1 MIISGFLALIASYG
15 GIIKSRKSSNF
26 PKKMSKGLLLA
37 VVIGISSFFAWEYF
51 FKSPEPEKLTPEQ
64 EVERFVSKGTVSAV
78 ELAEIS
84 DKFPALVGKALRNR
98 RITVTGV
105 LQKAF
110 VKGVGS
116 HDLILD
122 LEGSG
127 KRKIT
132 FTSDVNS
139 YGQANNLY
147 GRSKQKFQKVGRDIM
162 VYESAPTATK
172 VSTGGGAIQKI
183 AGRIVPTATH
193 SESASDAPSQQQ
205 KQNQGPTERV
215 VFRELDTVTLEG
227 IFQHITNAAI
237 FIEWRPS
244 KSL

>member
-1 MIISGFLALIASYG
+1 MF
-15 GIIKSRKSSNF
+15 
-26 PKKMSKGLLLA
+26 KGLLLLL
-37 VVIGISSFFAWEYF
+37 VGVSGFYAWEHFSKYQVR
-51 FKSPEPEKLTPEQ
+51 TPEQ
-64 EVERFVSKGTVSAV
+64 EIESFVSQGTVSAV
-78 ELAEIS
+78 ELAEIV
-84 DKFPALVGKALRNR
+84 DKYPELVRKALRDR

-105 LQKAF
+105 LQKAL

-139 YGQANNLY
+139 YKQANNLY

-162 VYESAPTATK
+162 VYESVPTATK

-183 AGRIVPTATH
+183 AGRIVSPVAQ
-193 SESASDAPSQQQ
+193 SESASNAPNQQQ
-205 KQNQGPTERV
+205 KQSQGPTERV

-227 IFQHITNAAI
+227 IFQHITNSAI
-237 FIEWRPS
+237 FIEWRTS

>member
-1 MIISGFLALIASYG
+1 MVVVVGVSGFY
-15 GIIKSRKSSNF
+15 
-26 PKKMSKGLLLA
+26 
-37 VVIGISSFFAWEYF
+37 AWEHFSKYQVR
-51 FKSPEPEKLTPEQ
+51 TPEQ
-64 EVERFVSKGTVSAV
+64 EIESFVSQGTVSAV
-78 ELAEIS
+78 ELAEIV
-84 DKFPALVGKALRNR
+84 DKYPELVRKALRDR

-105 LQKAF
+105 LQKAV

-122 LEGSG
+122 LEGTR

-139 YGQANNLY
+139 YARANNQL
-147 GRSKQKFQKVGRDIM
+147 GVSKQKFQKLGRDIV
-162 VYESAPTATK
+162 VYESAPKTAK
-172 VSTGGGAIQKI
+172 APGGGALQKMLGGIQ
-183 AGRIVPTATH
+183 PPPPQPEPD
-193 SESASDAPSQQQ
+193 SEAPSHEA
-205 KQNQGPTERV
+205 KQTLGPTERV

-237 FIEWRPS
+237 FIEWRPA

>member
-1 MIISGFLALIASYG
+1 MI
-15 GIIKSRKSSNF
+15 
-26 PKKMSKGLLLA
+26 KGLLLS
-37 VVIGISSFFAWEYF
+37 VVIGVSCFFAWGHF
-51 FKSPEPEKLTPEQ
+51 SNSQVRTPEQ
-64 EVERFVSKGTVSAV
+64 EIERFVAKGTVSAV
-78 ELAEIS
+78 ELAEIV
-84 DKFPALVGKALRNR
+84 DKYPDLVRKALRDR

-105 LQKAF
+105 LQKAV

-116 HDLILD
+116 YDLIMD
-122 LEGSG
+122 LEGSR

-139 YGQANNLY
+139 YSRANSQL
-147 GRSKQKFQKVGRDIM
+147 GGSKQKFQKLGRDIV
-162 VYESAPTATK
+162 VYESAPKSAK
-172 VSTGGGAIQKI
+172 ASGGGALQKMLGGIQ
-183 AGRIVPTATH
+183 PSTPQPEPD
-193 SESASDAPSQQQ
+193 SEAPNQESKQ

>member
-1 MIISGFLALIASYG
+1 
-15 GIIKSRKSSNF
+15 
-26 PKKMSKGLLLA
+26 MSKGLLLA
-37 VVIGISSFFAWEYF
+37 VVVGISSFFAWEYF
-51 FKSPEPEKLTPEQ
+51 FKPPEPEKITPEQ

-78 ELAEIS
+78 ELAEIT
-84 DKFPALVGKALRNR
+84 DKFPALVSKALRNR

-105 LQKAF
+105 LQKAL

-162 VYESAPTATK
+162 VYEAAPTAAK

-183 AGRIVPTATH
+183 VGRIVPTATH

-237 FIEWRPS
+237 FIEWRTS

>member
-1 MIISGFLALIASYG
+1 MF
-15 GIIKSRKSSNF
+15 
-26 PKKMSKGLLLA
+26 KGLLL
-37 VVIGISSFFAWEYF
+37 VVVVVGVSGFYAWEHFSKYQVR
-51 FKSPEPEKLTPEQ
+51 TPEQ
-64 EVERFVSKGTVSAV
+64 EIESFVSQGTVSAV
-78 ELAEIS
+78 ELAEIV
-84 DKFPALVGKALRNR
+84 DKYPELVRKALRDR

-105 LQKAF
+105 LQKAV

-122 LEGSG
+122 LEGTR

-139 YGQANNLY
+139 YARANNQL
-147 GRSKQKFQKVGRDIM
+147 GVSKQKFQKLGRDIV
-162 VYESAPTATK
+162 VYESAPKTAK
-172 VSTGGGAIQKI
+172 APGGGALQKMLGGIQ
-183 AGRIVPTATH
+183 PPPPQPEPD
-193 SESASDAPSQQQ
+193 SEAPSHEA
-205 KQNQGPTERV
+205 KQTLGPTERV

-237 FIEWRPS
+237 FIEWRPA

>member
-1 MIISGFLALIASYG
+1 M
-15 GIIKSRKSSNF
+15 RKS
-26 PKKMSKGLLLA
+26 LLLA
-37 VVIGISSFFAWEYF
+37 VVVGISAFFLWEYF
-51 FKSPEPEKLTPEQ
+51 FKSPAPEKLTPEQ

-84 DKFPALVGKALRNR
+84 DKFPALVSKVLRDR

-105 LQKAF
+105 LEKAL

-122 LEGSG
+122 LKGSG

-139 YGQANNLY
+139 FGQANNLY

-162 VYESAPTATK
+162 VYKSAPTATK

-183 AGRIVPTATH
+183 AGRIVSPVNQ
-193 SESASDAPSQQQ
+193 SESASDATSQEQ
-205 KQNQGPTERV
+205 KQKQGPTERV

-227 IFQHITNAAI
+227 IFQHITNATI

-244 KSL
+244 KNL

>member
-1 MIISGFLALIASYG
+1 M
-15 GIIKSRKSSNF
+15 IKS
-26 PKKMSKGLLLA
+26 LLLTL
-37 VVIGISSFFAWEYF
+37 VIGVSSFFGWEHF
-51 FKSPEPEKLTPEQ
+51 SKSQLRTPEQ
-64 EVERFVSKGTVSAV
+64 EIERFVAKETVSAV
-78 ELAEIS
+78 EMAEIV
-84 DKFPALVGKALRNR
+84 DKYPDLIRKALRDR

-105 LQKAF
+105 LQKAV

-122 LEGSG
+122 LEGTP

-139 YGQANNLY
+139 YARANSQLSV
-147 GRSKQKFQKVGRDIM
+147 SKQKFQKLGRDIV
-162 VYESAPTATK
+162 VYESAPKSAK
-172 VSTGGGAIQKI
+172 AAPGSGALQKMLGG
-183 AGRIVPTATH
+183 IVPQLPEPEPDSEAATQ
-193 SESASDAPSQQQ
+193 ESKQ
-205 KQNQGPTERV
+205 KSGPTERV

-244 KSL
+244 KAL

>member
-1 MIISGFLALIASYG
+1 MF
-15 GIIKSRKSSNF
+15 
-26 PKKMSKGLLLA
+26 KGLLLL
-37 VVIGISSFFAWEYF
+37 VVVGVSGFYAWEHFSKYQVR
-51 FKSPEPEKLTPEQ
+51 TPEQ
-64 EVERFVSKGTVSAV
+64 EIESFVSQGTVSAV
-78 ELAEIS
+78 ELAEIV
-84 DKFPALVGKALRNR
+84 DKYPELVRKALRDR

-105 LQKAF
+105 LQKAV

-122 LEGSG
+122 LEGTR

-139 YGQANNLY
+139 YARANNQL
-147 GRSKQKFQKVGRDIM
+147 GVSKQKFQKLGRDIV
-162 VYESAPTATK
+162 VYESAPKTAK
-172 VSTGGGAIQKI
+172 APGGGALQKMLGGIQ
-183 AGRIVPTATH
+183 PPPPQPEPD
-193 SESASDAPSQQQ
+193 SEAPSHEA
-205 KQNQGPTERV
+205 KQTLGPTERV

-237 FIEWRPS
+237 FIEWRPA

>member
-1 MIISGFLALIASYG
+1 
-15 GIIKSRKSSNF
+15 
-26 PKKMSKGLLLA
+26 MSKALLLA
-37 VVIGISSFFAWEYF
+37 AVIGVSSFFAWEYF

-64 EVERFVSKGTVSAV
+64 EVERLVSKVTVSAV
-78 ELAEIS
+78 ELAEIT
-84 DKFPALVGKALRNR
+84 DKFPALVGKALRDR

-105 LQKAF
+105 LQKAL

-139 YGQANNLY
+139 YKQANNLY

-162 VYESAPTATK
+162 VYESVPTATK

-183 AGRIVPTATH
+183 AGRIVSPVAQ
-193 SESASDAPSQQQ
+193 SESASNAPNQQQ
-205 KQNQGPTERV
+205 KQSQGPTERV

-227 IFQHITNAAI
+227 IFQHITNSAI
-237 FIEWRPS
+237 FIEWRTS

>member
-1 MIISGFLALIASYG
+1 MF
-15 GIIKSRKSSNF
+15 
-26 PKKMSKGLLLA
+26 KGLLLL
-37 VVIGISSFFAWEYF
+37 VVVGVSGFYAWEHFSKYQVR
-51 FKSPEPEKLTPEQ
+51 TPEQ
-64 EVERFVSKGTVSAV
+64 EIESFVSQGTVSAV
-78 ELAEIS
+78 ELAEIV
-84 DKFPALVGKALRNR
+84 DKHPELVRKALRDR

-105 LQKAF
+105 LQKAV

-122 LEGSG
+122 LEGSR

-139 YGQANNLY
+139 YARANNQL
-147 GRSKQKFQKVGRDIM
+147 GVSKQKFQKLGRDIV
-162 VYESAPTATK
+162 VYESASQSVKAP
-172 VSTGGGAIQKI
+172 GGAGALQKML
-183 AGRIVPTATH
+183 GGIVPAAPQPEGDSETAGQ
-193 SESASDAPSQQQ
+193 DPKQ
-205 KQNQGPTERV
+205 KSGPTERV

>member
-1 MIISGFLALIASYG
+1 MF
-15 GIIKSRKSSNF
+15 
-26 PKKMSKGLLLA
+26 KGLLLM
-37 VVIGISSFFAWEYF
+37 VVVGVSGFYAWEHF
-51 FKSPEPEKLTPEQ
+51 SKNQVRTPEQ
-64 EVERFVSKGTVSAV
+64 EIASFVSQGTVSAV
-78 ELAEIS
+78 ELAEIV
-84 DKFPALVGKALRNR
+84 DKHPELVRKALRDR

-105 LQKAF
+105 LQKAL

-139 YGQANNLY
+139 YARANNLY

-172 VSTGGGAIQKI
+172 VSTGGGAVQKMLGG
-183 AGRIVPTATH
+183 AVPAAPQPKPDSEAT
-193 SESASDAPSQQQ
+193 SQDP
-205 KQNQGPTERV
+205 KQTSGPTERV

-244 KSL
+244 KAL

>member
-1 MIISGFLALIASYG
+1 MF
-15 GIIKSRKSSNF
+15 
-26 PKKMSKGLLLA
+26 KGLLM
-37 VVIGISSFFAWEYF
+37 VVVVGVSGFYAWEHFSKYQVR
-51 FKSPEPEKLTPEQ
+51 TPEQ
-64 EVERFVSKGTVSAV
+64 EIESFVSQGTVSAV
-78 ELAEIS
+78 ELAEIV
-84 DKFPALVGKALRNR
+84 DKYPELVRKALRDR

-105 LQKAF
+105 LQKAV

-122 LEGSG
+122 LEGTR

-139 YGQANNLY
+139 YARANSQL
-147 GRSKQKFQKVGRDIM
+147 GGSKQKFQKLGRDIV
-162 VYESAPTATK
+162 VYDSAPKTAK
-172 VSTGGGAIQKI
+172 APGGGALQKMLGGIQ
-183 AGRIVPTATH
+183 PPPPQPEPD
-193 SESASDAPSQQQ
+193 SEAPSHEA
-205 KQNQGPTERV
+205 KQTLGPTERV

-237 FIEWRPS
+237 FIEWRPA

>member
-1 MIISGFLALIASYG
+1 MF
-15 GIIKSRKSSNF
+15 
-26 PKKMSKGLLLA
+26 KGLLM
-37 VVIGISSFFAWEYF
+37 VVVVGVLGFYAWEHFSKYQVR
-51 FKSPEPEKLTPEQ
+51 TPEQ
-64 EVERFVSKGTVSAV
+64 EIESFVSQGTVSAV
-78 ELAEIS
+78 ELAEIV
-84 DKFPALVGKALRNR
+84 DKYPELVRKALRDR

-105 LQKAF
+105 LQKAV

-122 LEGSG
+122 LEGTR

-139 YGQANNLY
+139 YARANNQL
-147 GRSKQKFQKVGRDIM
+147 GVSKQKFQKLGRDIV
-162 VYESAPTATK
+162 VYESAPKTAK
-172 VSTGGGAIQKI
+172 APGGGALQKMLGGIQ
-183 AGRIVPTATH
+183 PPPPQPEPD
-193 SESASDAPSQQQ
+193 SEAPSHEA
-205 KQNQGPTERV
+205 KQTLGPTERV

-237 FIEWRPS
+237 FIEWRPA

>member
-1 MIISGFLALIASYG
+1 MFKVLLLLVVGVSGFH
-15 GIIKSRKSSNF
+15 
-26 PKKMSKGLLLA
+26 
-37 VVIGISSFFAWEYF
+37 AWEHF
-51 FKSPEPEKLTPEQ
+51 SKPEVLTPEQ
-64 EVERFVSKGTVSAV
+64 EVECFVSKGTVSAV

-84 DKFPALVGKALRNR
+84 DKFPALVGKALRDR

-105 LQKAF
+105 LQKAL

-147 GRSKQKFQKVGRDIM
+147 GRSKQNFQKVGRDIM
-162 VYESAPTATK
+162 VYD
-172 VSTGGGAIQKI
+172 ST
-183 AGRIVPTATH
+183 PD
-193 SESASDAPSQQQ
+193 SEAVAHDPKQQSR
-205 KQNQGPTERV
+205 PTERV

-227 IFQHITNAAI
+227 GFQHITNSTI

>member
-1 MIISGFLALIASYG
+1 MF
-15 GIIKSRKSSNF
+15 
-26 PKKMSKGLLLA
+26 KGLLM
-37 VVIGISSFFAWEYF
+37 VVVVGVSGFYAWEHF
-51 FKSPEPEKLTPEQ
+51 SKPEVLTPEQ
-64 EVERFVSKGTVSAV
+64 EVERFVSQGTVSAV
-78 ELAEIS
+78 ELAEIT
-84 DKFPALVGKALRNR
+84 DKFPALVGKALRDR

-105 LQKAF
+105 LQKAL

-139 YGQANNLY
+139 YGQPNKLY
-147 GRSKQKFQKVGRDIM
+147 GRSKQNFQKVGRDIM
-162 VYESAPTATK
+162 VYESAPDLKAVGQDPK
-172 VSTGGGAIQKI
+172 
-183 AGRIVPTATH
+183 
-193 SESASDAPSQQQ
+193 QQS
-205 KQNQGPTERV
+205 GPMERV

-237 FIEWRPS
+237 FIEWRPAQ
-244 KSL
+244 SL

>member
-1 MIISGFLALIASYG
+1 M
-15 GIIKSRKSSNF
+15 IKS
-26 PKKMSKGLLLA
+26 LLLTL
-37 VVIGISSFFAWEYF
+37 VIGVSSFFGWEHF
-51 FKSPEPEKLTPEQ
+51 SKSQLRTPEQ
-64 EVERFVSKGTVSAV
+64 EIERFVAKETVSAV
-78 ELAEIS
+78 EMAEIV
-84 DKFPALVGKALRNR
+84 DKYPDLIRKALRDR

-105 LQKAF
+105 LQKAV

-122 LEGSG
+122 LEGTR

-139 YGQANNLY
+139 YARANSQLSV
-147 GRSKQKFQKVGRDIM
+147 SKQKFQKLGRDIV
-162 VYESAPTATK
+162 VYESASQSVKAP
-172 VSTGGGAIQKI
+172 GGAGVLQKML
-183 AGRIVPTATH
+183 GGIVPAAPQPEGDSETAGQ
-193 SESASDAPSQQQ
+193 DPKQ
-205 KQNQGPTERV
+205 KSGPTERV

-244 KSL
+244 KAL

>member
-1 MIISGFLALIASYG
+1 MF
-15 GIIKSRKSSNF
+15 
-26 PKKMSKGLLLA
+26 KGLLM
-37 VVIGISSFFAWEYF
+37 VVVVGVSGFYAWEHFSKYQVR
-51 FKSPEPEKLTPEQ
+51 TPEQ
-64 EVERFVSKGTVSAV
+64 EIESFVSQGTVSAV
-78 ELAEIS
+78 ELAEIV
-84 DKFPALVGKALRNR
+84 DKYPELVRKALRDR

-105 LQKAF
+105 LQKAV

-122 LEGSG
+122 LEGTR

-139 YGQANNLY
+139 YARANNQL
-147 GRSKQKFQKVGRDIM
+147 GVSKQKFQKLGRDIV
-162 VYESAPTATK
+162 VYESAPKTAK
-172 VSTGGGAIQKI
+172 APGGGALQKMLGGIQ
-183 AGRIVPTATH
+183 PPPPQPEPD
-193 SESASDAPSQQQ
+193 SEAPSHEA
-205 KQNQGPTERV
+205 KQTLGPTERV

-237 FIEWRPS
+237 FIEWRPA

>member
-1 MIISGFLALIASYG
+1 MF
-15 GIIKSRKSSNF
+15 
-26 PKKMSKGLLLA
+26 KGLLM
-37 VVIGISSFFAWEYF
+37 VVVVGVSGFYAWEHFSKYQVR
-51 FKSPEPEKLTPEQ
+51 TPEQ
-64 EVERFVSKGTVSAV
+64 EIESFVSQGTVSAV
-78 ELAEIS
+78 ELAEIV
-84 DKFPALVGKALRNR
+84 DKYPELVRKALRDR

-105 LQKAF
+105 LQKAV

-122 LEGSG
+122 LEGTR

-139 YGQANNLY
+139 YARANNQL
-147 GRSKQKFQKVGRDIM
+147 GVSKQKFQKLGRDIV
-162 VYESAPTATK
+162 VYESAPKTAK
-172 VSTGGGAIQKI
+172 APGGGALQKMLGGIQ
-183 AGRIVPTATH
+183 PPPPQLEPD
-193 SESASDAPSQQQ
+193 SEAPSHEA
-205 KQNQGPTERV
+205 KQTLGPTERV

-237 FIEWRPS
+237 FIEWRPA